1 MHIVVLFAHDIGLL
15 DGFQLVHEFAGHL
28 KQHSLLDDH
37 HFFQFYAVGNCPFI
51 EENVVVPESVQILGQ
66 EVGKELQ
73 LFELFVLTDDV
84 TYLFEL
90 GLPNSGVV
98 QIQVFLG
105 LGQTTK
111 ILPVQ
116 TVLDEAF
123 HPLFLLQ
130 LPTLRKLVEGLGLS
144 LLQGK
149 ETSFCFEEGLYF
161 TVDVLFDSFSFD
173 EDLPFELN
181 IALRI
186 IKILEM
192 VGLDATPYQL
202 HLIGQK
208 LVFEENQLDLF
219 L

>member
-1 MHIVVLFAHDIGLL
+1 M
-15 DGFQLVHEFAGHL
+15 
-28 KQHSLLDDH
+28 
-37 HFFQFYAVGNCPFI
+37 
-51 EENVVVPESVQILGQ
+51 
-66 EVGKELQ
+66 
-73 LFELFVLTDDV
+73 FVLADDV

-90 GLPNSGVV
+90 GLSNSGIV

-123 HPLFLLQ
+123 HPFFLLQ

-149 ETSFCFEEGLYF
+149 ETSFCLEQGLYF
-161 TVDVLFDSFSFD
+161 TVDVLFDRFSFD

-186 IKILEM
+186 IKVLKM
-192 VGLDATPYQL
+192 VRLDAAPDQL

-208 LVFEENQLDLF
+208 LVFEKNQLDLF
-219 L
+219 F